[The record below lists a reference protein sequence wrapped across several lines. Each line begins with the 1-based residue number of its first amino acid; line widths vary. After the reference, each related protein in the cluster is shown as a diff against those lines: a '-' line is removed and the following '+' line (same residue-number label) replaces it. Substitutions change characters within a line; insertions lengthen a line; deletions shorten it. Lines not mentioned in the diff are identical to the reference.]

1 MLGKV
6 ENVGVWSFFSRLRRL
21 CEELIVAHFFP
32 GDDSKQNDKLSF
44 VCYYKLIRF
53 FFCRSSFS
61 AWILVR
67 DLPVEMFRQLTPR
80 FDFARI

>member
-1 MLGKV
+1 V
-6 ENVGVWSFFSRLRRL
+6 FGVFFSRLRCF

-44 VCYYKLIRF
+44 VYYYRLIRF
-53 FFCRSSFS
+53 FFCRSLFS

-67 DLPVEMFRQLTPR
+67 DLPVVMFRQLTPR
-80 FDFARI
+80 LDFARI

>member
-1 MLGKV
+1 V
-6 ENVGVWSFFSRLRRL
+6 FGVFLSWLHRL
-21 CEELIVAHFFP
+21 CEGLIVAHFFP

-44 VCYYKLIRF
+44 VCYYKLIR
-53 FFCRSSFS
+53 RSLFS

-67 DLPVEMFRQLTPR
+67 DLPVVMFRQLTPR

>member
-1 MLGKV
+1 MF
-6 ENVGVWSFFSRLRRL
+6 GVFCSRLRRL
-21 CEELIVAHFFP
+21 CEELIVAHFFS

-53 FFCRSSFS
+53 FFCRSLFS

-67 DLPVEMFRQLTPR
+67 DLPAVMFRQLTPR
-80 FDFARI
+80 SDFARI

>member
-1 MLGKV
+1 MF
-6 ENVGVWSFFSRLRRL
+6 GVSFSWLRRL

-32 GDDSKQNDKLSF
+32 SDDSKQNDKLSF

-53 FFCRSSFS
+53 FFYRSLFS
-61 AWILVR
+61 VWILVR

>member
-1 MLGKV
+1 MF
-6 ENVGVWSFFSRLRRL
+6 GVFCSRLSRL

-53 FFCRSSFS
+53 FFYRSLFS
-61 AWILVR
+61 VWILVR
-67 DLPVEMFRQLTPR
+67 DLPVVMFRQLTPR